1 MDSIYL
7 ISSNSYRM
15 LEDELKK
22 IVKDNRVTI
31 FDLNAIE
38 IDDVLEEAAYF
49 SLFDEKK
56 YIVVKNASI
65 FGSSK
70 RKTTGD
76 EDSVSKKDEKLIKYL
91 EEPNLNTVL
100 IFCINGKIDSK
111 KKICKLIKDRYNL
124 IVTDDLKPKEIASK
138 VEESLK
144 KEGYKVDSNI
154 AYFIVNNSLNNY
166 DLAMNEVD
174 KIKLYYGKGTIV
186 KMDDVK
192 NIVSHNLE
200 DNTFKWIDAVMNK
213 NMNEAY
219 KIYDDL
225 MIQKE
230 EPIKL
235 MVMLSKQIRNTL
247 LLKKMLN
254 SYNKKDIMSTLGI
267 SYDFQYERIVNSSYS
282 FKEKE
287 LEDYLVLLADFDYK
301 IKRGKIG
308 NKLALEMFILYM
320 CK

>member
-15 LEDELKK
+15 MEDEIKR
-22 IVKDNRVTI
+22 IAKDNRVTT
-31 FDLNAIE
+31 FDLNATLL
-38 IDDVLEEAAYF
+38 DDVLEEAAYF

-56 YIVVKNASI
+56 YIVVKNANI

-70 RKTTGD
+70 KKASNE

-100 IFCINGKIDSK
+100 IFCVNGKIDSK
-111 KKICKLIKDRYNL
+111 KKICKIIKERYNL
-124 IVTDDLKPKEIASK
+124 ITIDDLKPKDIANK
-138 VEESLK
+138 IEENFK
-144 KEGYKVDSNI
+144 KDGYKADSNI

-174 KIKLYYGKGTIV
+174 KIKLYYGKGTPVI
-186 KMDDVK
+186 MEDVK

-213 NMNEAY
+213 NLVEAY
-219 KIYDDL
+219 KIFDDL

-235 MVMLSKQIRNTL
+235 MIMLSKQIRNTL
-247 LLKKMLN
+247 LVKKMLN
-254 SYNKKDIMSTLGI
+254 SYNKKNIMGTLGI
-267 SYDFQYERIVNSSYS
+267 NYDFQYDKLVNSSYS
-282 FKEKE
+282 FKEKD
-287 LEDYLVLLADFDYK
+287 LEDYLVMLADLDYK
-301 IKRGKIG
+301 IKRGKVG